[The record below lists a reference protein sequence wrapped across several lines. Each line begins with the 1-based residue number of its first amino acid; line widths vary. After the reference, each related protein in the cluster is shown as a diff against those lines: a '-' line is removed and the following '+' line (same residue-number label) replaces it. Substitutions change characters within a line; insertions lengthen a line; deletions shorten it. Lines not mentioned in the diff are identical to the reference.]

1 MNVSHTV
8 VRTRRISCAYFKF
21 SLRQIKFIVFLG
33 GVLGAR
39 RVAVAASE
47 FVAAVNASRC
57 IETVKLHSRE
67 QQKIC
72 LDIIFKNI
80 DFNN

>member
-1 MNVSHTV
+1 MT
-8 VRTRRISCAYFKF
+8 
-21 SLRQIKFIVFLG
+21 LG

-47 FVAAVNASRC
+47 LVAVGASRC
-57 IETVKLHSRE
+57 IETVKLRSRE

-80 DFNN
+80 DFND